1 MRYSFI
7 INQAKQQSS
16 NPVTNTTGL
25 SEASYF
31 VNINQ
36 HESTYTTK
44 ASPYTQY
51 TNYKNIPLSS
61 IHKIQKHTLIIN
73 TQNTKNIP
81 LSSIHKLQK
90 HPIIINT
97 QNTKTSPYPQYTKD
111 KKHSL
116 ILNTQ
121 NTKTSPYPQY
131 KNIPFIINTQNTK
144 TSPYPQYTK
153 YIPLTINTQNDIEIY
168 TNLSKKYEIN
178 SNQIKAFTD

>member
-44 ASPYTQY
+44 TSPYHQY

-61 IHKIQKHTLIIN
+61 IHKIQKHTLILN
-73 TQNTKNIP
+73 TQTTKTSPYPQYTKNIP
-81 LSSIHKLQK
+81 LSSIHKIQK
-90 HPIIINT
+90 HP
-97 QNTKTSPYPQYTKD
+97 
-111 KKHSL
+111 L

-153 YIPLTINTQNDIEIY
+153 YIPLPSIHKMTLKYTQ
-168 TNLSKKYEIN
+168 T
-178 SNQIKAFTD
+178 